1 MPVAP
6 LGESG
11 DDLVPGSTFEP
22 AAVREQLERILASSH
37 FRNSKRYPALLR
49 FVVERTLDGASG
61 ELKERNIAVDVFAR
75 EPSYDPSV
83 DPVVR
88 ISAGEVR
95 KRLAQY
101 YQEQGRESE
110 LRIELPLGSYLPE
123 FTPPATPI
131 ASSTPPV
138 PERVADR
145 RWRYS
150 PRLIVF
156 AAAGLLVLAALGML
170 RPWSRPSALDRFW
183 RPVVSPGG
191 NVILCVGGTGSR
203 VAADPANR
211 FGSGLLVAL
220 WDAETLARLAGLIQA
235 KGASLQLLG
244 EDRATFDDFQQAPAV
259 LIGAYNDAWTLRL
272 MEKMRFT
279 FQRDGSLQYIADRDR
294 PGSRSWSIDLTR
306 TDGQGHLLLKEDF
319 AVISRVA
326 NPRTGRI
333 TVTVAGLFGYGTIAA
348 GKFLT
353 DPTYLQAVAE
363 RAPAGWQ
370 DRNMQIVIGTEV
382 IQENSGPPR
391 VLATA
396 FW

>member
-1 MPVAP
+1 MRYKIAPHMPVAP

-211 FGSGLLVAL
+211 FGSGLLL
-220 WDAETLARLAGLIQA
+220 LCGMLRRLHG
-235 KGASLQLLG
+235 
-244 EDRATFDDFQQAPAV
+244 
-259 LIGAYNDAWTLRL
+259 
-272 MEKMRFT
+272 
-279 FQRDGSLQYIADRDR
+279 
-294 PGSRSWSIDLTR
+294 
-306 TDGQGHLLLKEDF
+306 
-319 AVISRVA
+319 
-326 NPRTGRI
+326 
-333 TVTVAGLFGYGTIAA
+333 
-348 GKFLT
+348 
-353 DPTYLQAVAE
+353 
-363 RAPAGWQ
+363 
-370 DRNMQIVIGTEV
+370 
-382 IQENSGPPR
+382 
-391 VLATA
+391 
-396 FW
+396 

>member
-1 MPVAP
+1 MIA
-6 LGESG
+6 
-11 DDLVPGSTFEP
+11 P

-101 YQEQGRESE
+101 YREPGRENE
-110 LRIELPLGSYLPE
+110 IRIDLPLGSYLPE
-123 FTPPATPI
+123 FSAPATPTV
-131 ASSTPPV
+131 SSSLPAHVQAAT
-138 PERVADR
+138 R
-145 RWRYS
+145 RWNYS
-150 PRLIVF
+150 PRLLIF
-156 AAAGLLVLAALGML
+156 IAAGLLVLAAIGLL
-170 RPWSRPSALDRFW
+170 RPWNRPSALDQFW
-183 RPVVSPGG
+183 RPVVSPAG
-191 NVILCVGGTGSR
+191 NVILCVGGTGLHIS
-203 VAADPANR
+203 ADPANR
-211 FGSGLLVAL
+211 IGGGLLVPL

-235 KGASLQLLG
+235 KGASLELLG

-272 MEKMRFT
+272 MEKMRYT

-294 PGSRSWSIDLTR
+294 PGWRNWSIDLTR
-306 TDGQGHLLLKEDF
+306 TDSQGHLLLKEDF

-333 TVTVAGLFGYGTIAA
+333 TITVAGLFGYGTIAA

-353 DPTYLQAVAE
+353 DPTYLQAMSE